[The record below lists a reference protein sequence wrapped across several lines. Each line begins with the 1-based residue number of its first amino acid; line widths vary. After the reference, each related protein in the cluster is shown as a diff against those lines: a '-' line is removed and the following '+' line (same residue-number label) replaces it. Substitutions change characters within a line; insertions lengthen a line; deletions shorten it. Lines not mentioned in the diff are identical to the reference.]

1 MTSAFR
7 AASPAPEA
15 LRAAARKVSLLLS
28 VCLLLALSS
37 CASIGPATVHEP
49 TIRVPVGRKS
59 KNRGTAIAS
68 WLTRPVRARRTL
80 SRSGTGLFPCLF
92 HLMVDFI

>member
-15 LRAAARKVSLLLS
+15 LRVAARKVSLLLS

-37 CASIGPATVHEP
+37 CGLSARPRSRATARTILRRWAVRGRSRRCSISFGCATP
-49 TIRVPVGRKS
+49 TRRPSWTSQGVG
-59 KNRGTAIAS
+59 
-68 WLTRPVRARRTL
+68 
-80 SRSGTGLFPCLF
+80 
-92 HLMVDFI
+92 